1 MRRVKS
7 VGVLFL
13 LVVGALSVIPTLVAA
28 CPVCYGD
35 TNSSMAEGVNAAIL
49 VLLGITG
56 SVLGL
61 LSAVILRIRKRMKL
75 TLNGSVDYPSTN

>member
-1 MRRVKS
+1 MKRTITI
-7 VGVLFL
+7 GVVFFGL
-13 LVVGALSVIPTLVAA
+13 ALSMVPSVTLA

-35 TNSSMAEGVNAAIL
+35 TNSAMAEGVNAAIL

-61 LSAVILRIRKRMKL
+61 LSAVFLRIRKRMKL
-75 TLNGSVDYPSTN
+75 TMNGSVDYPSMN

>member
-1 MRRVKS
+1 MKRSMIIGIV
-7 VGVLFL
+7 FL
-13 LVVGALSVIPTLVAA
+13 VALSMLPSRTAA

-35 TNSSMAEGVNAAIL
+35 TNSAMAEGVNAAIL

-61 LSAVILRIRKRMKL
+61 LSAVFLRIRKRMKL
-75 TLNGSVDYPSTN
+75 TMNGSVDYPSMN